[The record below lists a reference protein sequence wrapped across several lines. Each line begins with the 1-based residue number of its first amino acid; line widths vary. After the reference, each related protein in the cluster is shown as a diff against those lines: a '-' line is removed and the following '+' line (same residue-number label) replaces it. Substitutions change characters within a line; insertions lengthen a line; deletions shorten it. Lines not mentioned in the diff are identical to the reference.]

1 MGTKKNGHF
10 GKKFRAPGG
19 SYTRRERGFAAQ
31 APLTGPPPACRSV
44 PPAAP
49 SRLPLRPRTRPPE
62 KSIPRLI
69 KSSTHFRP
77 PLPTRAQETP
87 KLAVHKFSF
96 RGTRQLLLY
105 LRTDSTKVNLAAV
118 IIARRS
124 RGPGWSSRVREH
136 SGAFCGRQ
144 IAQK

>member
-10 GKKFRAPGG
+10 GKIFRAPGG

-31 APLTGPPPACRSV
+31 APLTGPPPACRSA

-49 SRLPLRPRTRPPE
+49 SRLPLRPRTRPPG

-77 PLPTRAQETP
+77 PLPTRAQEIP
-87 KLAVHKFSF
+87 KLAVHKFGF

-105 LRTDSTKVNLAAV
+105 LRSDSTKINFAAI
-118 IIARRS
+118 IIASRS
-124 RGPGWSSRVREH
+124 GGPGGTVTLDCRS
-136 SGAFCGRQ
+136 
-144 IAQK
+144 IAAGTCAL

>member
-19 SYTRRERGFAAQ
+19 SYTRREREFAAQ
-31 APLTGPPPACRSV
+31 APLSGPPPACCSV

-49 SRLPLRPRTRPPE
+49 SSHTPPG
-62 KSIPRLI
+62 KKYPSLI

-77 PLPTRAQETP
+77 PLPTRAQEIP
-87 KLAVHKFSF
+87 KLAVHKFGF

-105 LRTDSTKVNLAAV
+105 LRTDSTKVNFAAV
-118 IIARRS
+118 IIASRS
-124 RGPGWSSRVREH
+124 RGLAPSSRVPEH
-136 SGAFCGRQ
+136 SGGFVAG
-144 IAQK
+144 K